1 MADAAVSA
9 AGKVA
14 LVTGGARGIGA
25 AIADGLLAIG
35 AKVAVLDLDADAL
48 AACREDVLKV
58 QANVARPED
67 CEVAVAHVRAN
78 CGGLDVLIN
87 NAGIG
92 MDTIRE
98 DHFTRPVRLA
108 EIEPEHWRRMF
119 EVNCMGAFLMLR
131 AAAPHMLE
139 RGWGRVVNVTTSFFT
154 MLNEGFAPYGPAKA
168 ALEAASAI
176 WAEEFQGSGVTVN
189 VLIPGG
195 PTDTRM
201 VPASAPFARSEMIPP
216 AALAPPAQWLAS
228 PASDGVNGRRFVAGL
243 WDPKLPPAEAAAAA
257 SAPIAWPELTS
268 QGRVWP
274 RRLTT
279 PPGSH

>member
-1 MADAAVSA
+1 MTAPAVSA

-25 AIADGLLAIG
+25 AIATGLRAVG
-35 AKVAVLDLDADAL
+35 AKVAVLDLDGAAL
-48 AACREDVLKV
+48 ATCPADVLRV
-58 QANVARPED
+58 QADITRAEDCATAVAR
-67 CEVAVAHVRAN
+67 VRDSY
-78 CGGLDVLIN
+78 GGLDVLIN

-92 MDTIRE
+92 MSTIRE
-98 DHFTRPVRLA
+98 DHFAPPVRLA
-108 EIEPEHWRRMF
+108 EITPEQWRRMF
-119 EVNCMGAFLMLR
+119 EVNCMGAFLMMR
-131 AAAPHMLE
+131 AAVPAMVAQ
-139 RGWGRVVNVTTSFFT
+139 GWGRVVNVTTSFFT

-176 WAEEFQGSGVTVN
+176 WAKEFEGTGVSVN

-216 AALAPPAQWLAS
+216 AAMAPPAQWLAS
-228 PASDGVNGRRFVAGL
+228 PASDGVTGRRFVAGL
-243 WDPKLPPAEAAAAA
+243 WDPALPPEQAAAAA
-257 SAPIAWPELTS
+257 GAPIAWPELTS

-274 RRLTT
+274 GR
-279 PPGSH
+279 